1 MVEVPVEMRL
11 ALLLQV
17 GEQLLLDLL
26 QQVEADEEVVVVR
39 ERGNVGGRVCC
50 CGTATCWTN
59 NLTVKGSLVGQAL
72 SGQTAVE
79 VVVDVGEVAP

>member
-1 MVEVPVEMRL
+1 MTLVAEVAIDGFRRGVEFVGEVFEITTDVLAGLVMLHVIVVEVPVEMRL

-39 ERGNVGGRVCC
+39 ERGG
-50 CGTATCWTN
+50 
-59 NLTVKGSLVGQAL
+59 
-72 SGQTAVE
+72 
-79 VVVDVGEVAP
+79 